1 MKAQRQFMKKLKRNN
16 RDRNTAHHS
25 RHQSDHLRGCGYSY
39 LGMTLIRLI
48 VAAAFTLLATG
59 AAWSVSNVD
68 NGMANPAE
76 CHDLNRELHSDRIHY
91 IAAWGLLKEAHD
103 RGDVEEVWRLKRKL
117 YSASVRKDIQTD
129 KFYRGCPES
138 PIR

>member
-1 MKAQRQFMKKLKRNN
+1 MKKLKWNN
-16 RDRNTAHHS
+16 HDRNTAHYS
-25 RHQSDHLRGCGYSY
+25 RHQPDRLRGRGNSH

-48 VAAAFTLLATG
+48 VAAAFALLATG
-59 AAWSVSNVD
+59 PAWSAPNVD
-68 NGMANPAE
+68 NGMVDPAD
-76 CHDLNRELHSDRIHY
+76 CQGLKRELHSGQIHY
-91 IAAWGLLKEAHD
+91 IAAWGLLKEAQD
-103 RGDVEEVWRLKRKL
+103 RGDVEEVWRLKRQL

>member
-1 MKAQRQFMKKLKRNN
+1 MKKLKWNSH
-16 RDRNTAHHS
+16 DRNTAHHS
-25 RHQSDHLRGCGYSY
+25 RHQPDHLRGCGDSH

-48 VAAAFTLLATG
+48 IAAAFTLLATG
-59 AAWSVSNVD
+59 PAWSASNVD
-68 NGMANPAE
+68 NEMADPAE
-76 CHDLNRELHSDRIHY
+76 CQDLKRELHSDQIHY
-91 IAAWGLLKEAHD
+91 IAAWGLLKAAHD

-129 KFYRGCPES
+129 KFYQGCPGS